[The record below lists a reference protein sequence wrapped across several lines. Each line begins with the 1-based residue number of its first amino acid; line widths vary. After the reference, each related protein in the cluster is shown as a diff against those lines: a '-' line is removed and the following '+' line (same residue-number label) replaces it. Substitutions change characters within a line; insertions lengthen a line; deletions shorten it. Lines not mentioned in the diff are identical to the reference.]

1 MKQSDTEFENLMLAR
16 PGLAGDDGGME
27 KYRNAAA
34 DRKRRM
40 MQ

>member
-16 PGLAGDDGGME
+16 PGLAGDDGGRE

-34 DRKRRM
+34 DRKRRT